1 MRTAGDHKGSICKIL
16 DERII
21 PTQCTRA
28 GELRVSVHELG
39 GAPDLRGRAFAL
51 HRCCVERGDAL
62 IFPSLKSHNVTP
74 ITSGMRF
81 TLVVELWKGA
91 ENREGRY
98 A

>member
-1 MRTAGDHKGSICKIL
+1 MTDGHKDHGSVLTMSIL
-16 DERII
+16 LSHRH
-21 PTQCTRA
+21 A
-28 GELRVSVHELG
+28 VGGGELMTWHE
-39 GAPDLRGRAFAL
+39 GAPIVHAM
-51 HRCCVERGDAL
+51 ERGDAL
-62 IFPSLKSHNVTP
+62 IFPSLKTHNVTP